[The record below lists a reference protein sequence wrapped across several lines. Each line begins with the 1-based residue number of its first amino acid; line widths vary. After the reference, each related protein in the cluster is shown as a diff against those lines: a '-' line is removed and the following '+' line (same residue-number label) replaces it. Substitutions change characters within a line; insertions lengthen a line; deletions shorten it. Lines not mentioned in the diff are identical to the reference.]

1 MQDDTV
7 AGDGVGQG
15 ERERGRGDKWTP
27 PQCMQIVA
35 RIMANSQKTTA
46 NKTTTSITLQPRDS
60 PAGDVLEKLYLEQA
74 PQWGEGGTKADAHA

>member
-7 AGDGVGQG
+7 AGDGVGRIRSRK
-15 ERERGRGDKWTP
+15 RERGDKWTP

-60 PAGDVLEKLYLEQA
+60 PAGDGLEKVYLEQA
-74 PQWGEGGTKADAHA
+74 GGDTKADAHA

>member
-15 ERERGRGDKWTP
+15 ERGGRGDKWTP

-60 PAGDVLEKLYLEQA
+60 PAGDGLEKLYLEQSA
-74 PQWGEGGTKADAHA
+74 RGKGGTKADAHA

>member
-7 AGDGVGQG
+7 AGDGVGG
-15 ERERGRGDKWTP
+15 GVGRGRGGDKWTP

-35 RIMANSQKTTA
+35 RIMAKSQKTTA

-60 PAGDVLEKLYLEQA
+60 PAGDGLEKLYLEQA
-74 PQWGEGGTKADAHA
+74 GGDTKADAHA